1 MKTACWSCGG
11 HIAFDPVIAGLE
23 VTCPHC
29 GLKVTLPGQPPQ
41 AALAPTVQNQAP
53 SKHRSAIAA
62 GFGGAIGCVFGLIF
76 LVLVVI
82 GLVVFILRSVQP

>member
-41 AALAPTVQNQAP
+41 AAPVHTHAP

-62 GFGGAIGCVFGLIF
+62 GFGGVIGVVFGLIF
-76 LVLVVI
+76 LTLAGI
-82 GLVVFILRSVQP
+82 GLLVFIHYSIQP